1 MESSLTEPPETAP
14 AAPDRP
20 EMSVFEHLEE
30 LRWRIIKSIGA
41 LAVTATFVF
50 IFNQPVILWLEG
62 PLTGQTGFFGGP
74 PQRAIELIFTSP
86 AEYFVAVVKVA
97 LLGGI
102 YLALPVIL
110 YQILAFISPGLH
122 PHERRWA
129 LPLVAGSFVFFT
141 LGMLFSYTMLLPA
154 GLQFLVG
161 FAPAEI
167 KPLLSVGKYLGFA
180 AGLIF
185 AAGFAFLL
193 PLFLLGLSVIGVATS
208 YSLAKYRRYAFIGA
222 FVLAAILT
230 PSIDIF
236 TQVMMAGALYLLFEL
251 GLVLIRLT
259 GK

>member
-1 MESSLTEPPETAP
+1 MESNLSEPTEPSP
-14 AAPDRP
+14 ATEAGA

-30 LRWRIIKSIGA
+30 LRWRIIKSLFA
-41 LAVTATFVF
+41 LLLAAGVVF
-50 IFNQPVILWLEG
+50 AFNQPVIRWLEAPLAG
-62 PLTGQTGFFGGP
+62 PVGPFGVEP
-74 PQRAIELIFTSP
+74 ATPIALIFTSP
-86 AEYFVAVVKVA
+86 AEYFVAVIKVA

-122 PHERRWA
+122 AHERRWA

-161 FAPAEI
+161 FAPSEV
-167 KPLLSVGKYLGFA
+167 KPLLSVGKYIGFA

-193 PLFLLGLSVIGVATS
+193 PLFMLGLSVVGVATS
-208 YSLAKYRRYAFIGA
+208 YSLANYRRYAFIGA

-236 TQVMMAGALYLLFEL
+236 TQIMMAGALYLLFEL